1 MNVKAVHVISCVT
14 TLRVHLSV
22 LVEMDMRSLMR
33 EAVIV
38 SDGSQWHIIGT
49 GVAMATPNL
58 CERQK

>member
-38 SDGSQWHIIGT
+38 SDVSQWLRNRGGHGHPKFI
-49 GVAMATPNL
+49 
-58 CERQK
+58 

>member
-38 SDGSQWHIIGT
+38 SDASQWHRIWG
-49 GVAMATPNL
+49 GHGHPKFM
-58 CERQK
+58 